1 MGNEPPKPEIPVKDQ
16 IKEQKR
22 GLERSA
28 RGIEREMRKLEREE
42 KKILAEMKKM
52 GKKGQDVSNFS
63 KNTKQKAARQLAKD
77 VVRTRTQISKMNEF
91 AGQLKATALK
101 LSSVSTLNDMYD
113 AMANATNAMCMVSN
127 KLDATKLSQMSR
139 EMAMADGK
147 LEMKQE
153 MLSSVL
159 EEIGNDMEDPIES
172 EKLFQDVLKEVGL
185 DVQGALPEV
194 KTSKVEVNKSQVK
207 HDDLDEMLN
216 SLNNK

>member
-1 MGNEPPKPEIPVKDQ
+1 
-16 IKEQKR
+16 
-22 GLERSA
+22 
-28 RGIEREMRKLEREE
+28 
-42 KKILAEMKKM
+42 
-52 GKKGQDVSNFS
+52 
-63 KNTKQKAARQLAKD
+63 
-77 VVRTRTQISKMNEF
+77 MNEF

-113 AMANATNAMCMVSN
+113 AMANATNAMCLVSN

-159 EEIGNDMEDPIES
+159 EEIGNDMDDPMES
-172 EKLFQDVLKEVGL
+172 EKLYQDVLKEVGL
-185 DVQGALPEV
+185 DINNALPQ
-194 KTSKVEVNKSQVK
+194 VNTGKKEISQVK
-207 HDDLDEMLN
+207 QVDLEDMLN

>member
-1 MGNEPPKPEIPVKDQ
+1 
-16 IKEQKR
+16 
-22 GLERSA
+22 
-28 RGIEREMRKLEREE
+28 
-42 KKILAEMKKM
+42 
-52 GKKGQDVSNFS
+52 
-63 KNTKQKAARQLAKD
+63 
-77 VVRTRTQISKMNEF
+77 
-91 AGQLKATALK
+91 
-101 LSSVSTLNDMYD
+101 
-113 AMANATNAMCMVSN
+113 
-127 KLDATKLSQMSR
+127 
-139 EMAMADGK
+139 
-147 LEMKQE
+147 